1 LPVFAK
7 DILGGGALTFGFLNS
22 ATAVGAVVGAFY
34 AASRKNLFGLER
46 RAVFF
51 ASVFGVAIV
60 LFAFSKM
67 LWFSMI
73 FVALS
78 GLGAMLHNTSAN
90 SYVQT
95 SVNDKT
101 RGRVM
106 SIYAFGH
113 QGLIPVGSLLLGWA
127 ASSYGAPIAMM
138 AAGIFCI
145 ISILFLGPRIVTSP
159 AKNSS

>member
-1 LPVFAK
+1 
-7 DILGGGALTFGFLNS
+7 
-22 ATAVGAVVGAFY
+22 
-34 AASRKNLFGLER
+34 
-46 RAVFF
+46 
-51 ASVFGVAIV
+51 
-60 LFAFSKM
+60 
-67 LWFSMI
+67 MI

-127 ASSYGAPIAMM
+127 ASSYGAPMAML
-138 AAGIFCI
+138 AAGIFCVV
-145 ISILFLGPRIVTSP
+145 SVLFLGPRIIAS
-159 AKNSS
+159 KS